1 MADVTAINTESF
13 CCFIFL
19 AIVLKSIDMSAQEKS
34 SLNNIRLSCNAL
46 KLVACI
52 FMLIDHIGYGIIHNY
67 MVVHGMD
74 LLPDTYKTLN
84 TVYEIFRGVGRLAFP
99 IFCFFLVE
107 GFLRT
112 SNVKKYA
119 IRLFVFALVSEIPFD
134 LGLYGAM
141 FKWDHQNIILTFFIA
156 LLMLISIR
164 YLESNVLAL
173 SRPVVYLTLF
183 CAVVAFAD
191 LAYILKTDYSWKCM
205 LLVAVLYFFRKAGTA
220 RLLCG
225 AVSTCWEKYA
235 PISFLLLYFYDP
247 SVRPKHKYAFYI
259 FYPLNFIIIYIIAK
273 LII

>member
-1 MADVTAINTESF
+1 MIF
-13 CCFIFL
+13 CCFIIFDV
-19 AIVLKSIDMSAQEKS
+19 VLKSIDMSASEKKS
-34 SLNNIRLSCNAL
+34 ITGIHLSCNVL

-52 FMLIDHIGYGIIHNY
+52 FMLIDHIGYGLIHNY
-67 MVVHGMD
+67 LIAHAMD
-74 LLPDTYKTLN
+74 IQPDVYKDLN
-84 TVYEIFRGVGRLAFP
+84 KLYEICRGIGRLAFP

-112 SNVKKYA
+112 HNVKKYA
-119 IRLFVFALVSEIPFD
+119 ARLLVFAFISEIPFD
-134 LGLYGAM
+134 LGLYGVT
-141 FKWDHQNIILTFFIA
+141 FNWEHQNILITFFIA

-164 YLESNVLAL
+164 YLESNTLGL
-173 SRPVVYLTLF
+173 SRPVMYLTLL

-191 LAYILKTDYSWKCM
+191 IAYLLKTDYSWKCM
-205 LLVAVLYFFRKAGTA
+205 LLVAVLYFFREAGTA

-247 SVRPKHKYAFYI
+247 EIRPKYKYAFYV
-259 FYPLNFIIIYIIAK
+259 FYPLNFLVIYAIAY